1 MHSIAFIVYAVIVTV
16 TSLLPGGGSH
26 LAHLDKLVHLLA
38 YYIFAVFAYRALNNK
53 EYYTYT
59 CLGIIAYSALLE
71 LGQSYVPGRQMSGYD
86 LLANSLGVVLGAA
99 VMKYRY
105 SKA

>member
-1 MHSIAFIVYAVIVTV
+1 MHSIALIVYAVIVTV

-26 LAHLDKLVHLLA
+26 FAHLDKLVHLLA
-38 YYIFAVFAYRALNNK
+38 YYIFAVLGYRCLKNK
-53 EYYTYT
+53 RLYTYV
-59 CLGIIAYSALLE
+59 CLAIIAYSALLE
-71 LGQSYVPGRQMSGYD
+71 LGQSHVPGRQMSGYD